1 MREQSHL
8 VARSLVGS
16 HNVAVLCL
24 LLLAVPL
31 PSDAQGDATTSPVL
45 RALAAPLSRAGVR
58 VDAQARDTETQHAVE
73 VRVRWN
79 AYVTKKPRIHP
90 GGAQP
95 TRGGGFVVKGI
106 RHFPEPVVLPRVPE
120 LSADALL
127 IAAVDQQQQ
136 LRGWDLVTDP
146 RILRQEQPGPN
157 KKLKGQV
164 LHHTR
169 PELLIT
175 LPDDPAIIE
184 LRFFTSIRSEQGFVL
199 QLIGK
204 VPFRTEE
211 R

>member
-1 MREQSHL
+1 
-8 VARSLVGS
+8 
-16 HNVAVLCL
+16 
-24 LLLAVPL
+24 
-31 PSDAQGDATTSPVL
+31 
-45 RALAAPLSRAGVR
+45 VR
-58 VDAQARDTETQHAVE
+58 FDAQAKDTDARNGLE

-79 AYVTKKPRIHP
+79 AYVTRKPRIHP
-90 GGAQP
+90 NSAQP

-164 LHHTR
+164 LHHTK

-175 LPDDPAIIE
+175 LPDDPAIVE
-184 LRFFTSIRSEQGFVL
+184 LRFYTSIRSEQGFDLKLV
-199 QLIGK
+199 GK
-204 VPFRTEE
+204 VPFRTGD